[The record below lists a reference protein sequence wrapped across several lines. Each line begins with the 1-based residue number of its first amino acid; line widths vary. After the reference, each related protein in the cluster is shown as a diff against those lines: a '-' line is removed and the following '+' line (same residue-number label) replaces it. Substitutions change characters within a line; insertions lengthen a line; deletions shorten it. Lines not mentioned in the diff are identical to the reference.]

1 MSFSYSAG
9 DACTVSEVSKV
20 IHACFSKFGGGTI
33 LVKTECGYFGRED
46 EKPHLLNLL
55 DNTRLK

>member
-9 DACTVSEVSKV
+9 DACTVSEVLMV

-33 LVKTECGYFGRED
+33 LVKTEYGHFS
-46 EKPHLLNLL
+46 
-55 DNTRLK
+55 